1 MNLLGCNFDEVTQE
15 GAVKWSEDWLA
26 NNETSGYITTVNVAI
41 LMMMRSDKT
50 LTKFI
55 ENSALVVADG
65 LPLIWLSKLLGRP
78 LPERVAGIDLMQDM
92 VRNAA
97 ETGKSVYLMGAKP
110 GTVKKVAERFKT
122 ENPDLILAGVDDGY
136 YTKEQEAERVKNIRD
151 SGADLLVVA
160 MGVPRQENFLN
171 DNWDDL
177 GVKLAIPVGGSFD
190 VIAGETKRAPV
201 WMQKTGME
209 WFYRMCQEPRRLFK
223 RYLVTNTQFIGLG
236 LMSIFQTKLLKRS

>member
-26 NNETSGYITTVNVAI
+26 NSETSGYITTVNVAI

>member
-26 NNETSGYITTVNVAI
+26 NSETSGYITTVNVAI

-136 YTKEQEAERVKNIRD
+136 YTKEQEAERVKNIRE

-171 DNWDDL
+171 DNWDNL